1 MITKSDMGYLE
12 ACGYTKDAT
21 PLQLEAFMCDDL
33 GLGNVVTSAKGLF
46 HSVNFYAVT
55 VEETSKNQLTSLFID
70 TLKRMGVN

>member
-1 MITKSDMGYLE
+1 
-12 ACGYTKDAT
+12 
-21 PLQLEAFMCDDL
+21 MCDDL